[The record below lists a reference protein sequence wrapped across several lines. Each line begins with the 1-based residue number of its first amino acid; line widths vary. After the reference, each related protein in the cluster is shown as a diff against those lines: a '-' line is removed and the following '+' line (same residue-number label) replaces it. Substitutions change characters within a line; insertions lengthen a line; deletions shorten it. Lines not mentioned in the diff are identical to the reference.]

1 MTPQRSHLDA
11 ALYQLHAALPLWRH
25 EIESDAD
32 LRRHYDEL
40 LSRLVEQAHPD
51 DRDYVQWQ
59 ANDLLASRG
68 WC

>member
-1 MTPQRSHLDA
+1 MATQRSHLDA
-11 ALYQLHAALPLWRH
+11 ALYQLHAALPLWRN
-25 EIESDAD
+25 ECESDLA
-32 LRRHYDEL
+32 LRQHYDEL
-40 LSRLVEQAHPD
+40 LARLVEQAHPD

>member
-1 MTPQRSHLDA
+1 
-11 ALYQLHAALPLWRH
+11 LWRNAC
-25 EIESDAD
+25 ESDLA
-32 LRRHYDEL
+32 LRQHYDEL
-40 LSRLVEQAHPD
+40 LARLVEQAHPD